1 MYYIYKPCVLN
12 PRIYNFT
19 CRDGI
24 RHMLSRMQNQTSE
37 GYCKLPVVAF
47 GERTGFWLGAK
58 WFESG
63 LIFLF
68 NMQSELLHTY
78 MTVPVMTPF

>member
-63 LIFLF
+63 LIFF
-68 NMQSELLHTY
+68 IQY
-78 MTVPVMTPF
+78 AV